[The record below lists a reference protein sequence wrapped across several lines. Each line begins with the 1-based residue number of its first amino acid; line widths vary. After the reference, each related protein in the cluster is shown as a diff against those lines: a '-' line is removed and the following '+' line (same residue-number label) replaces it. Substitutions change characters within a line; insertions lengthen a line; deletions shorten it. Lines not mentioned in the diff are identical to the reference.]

1 MKCLLKLTAAA
12 AVSLATGA
20 AVFALNGY
28 VMTPP
33 IASGIFVCTAA
44 AFGVVKVACARR

>member
-1 MKCLLKLTAAA
+1 MKCLLKLTAA
-12 AVSLATGA
+12 A